1 MTHFVMRSSDQPVRI
16 SACEKRGSARRTL
29 GLDVVLFED
38 DARPRQLVEVG
49 SLHSWV
55 VPGNVIIA
63 EVISQ
68 DQQNVGSFGA
78 LLGS

>member
-1 MTHFVMRSSDQPVRI
+1 MLAARAVGVAAAQQRRP
-16 SACEKRGSARRTL
+16 ARGAL
-29 GLDVVLFED
+29 GLDVVLLED
-38 DARPRQLVEVG
+38 DARPGQLEEVG
-49 SLHSWV
+49 GLHSGV

-68 DQQNVGSFGA
+68 DQQNVGSFGP

>member
-1 MTHFVMRSSDQPVRI
+1 MQMLLSIVYWRLPPGEQGGP
-16 SACEKRGSARRTL
+16 AGGAL
-29 GLDVVLFED
+29 GLDVVLLED
-38 DARPRQLVEVG
+38 DARPGQLEEVG
-49 SLHSWV
+49 GLHSGV

-68 DQQNVGSFGA
+68 DQQNVGSFGP